1 MAGETFLIASMINKI
16 KGWQKKI
23 KPRYNYVFIGKIRFY
38 ISQIL
43 YLHGGGRFMVLLVTI
58 LIFQIAQIYGALKLV
73 NFNMRVS
80 NFAELLT
87 H

>member
-1 MAGETFLIASMINKI
+1 MAGETFLIASMINK
-16 KGWQKKI
+16 GMAEKI